1 MSYDALLIHEVD
13 VHRLTGA
20 VDRFGQP
27 VPITGDASSL
37 VGTFACRLTQGSGGE
52 RYTDRSRDTVVRKY
66 KLFMPI
72 GVELYES
79 DVVTVRDPR
88 IDREL
93 VTLGNVT
100 DVSVVDDWQ
109 GPHHIEAAVEQRRS
123 GDAPA

>member
-1 MSYDALLIHEVD
+1 MYSELLIHEVD

-66 KLFMPI
+66 KLFMPT

-88 IDREL
+88 IGREL

-109 GPHHIEAAVEQRRS
+109 GPHHIEAAVEYRRS